1 MVDQHFLKLLHAA
14 AGDWSGLTVAH
25 EVAMLEIL
33 LGRARERERL
43 SGMGGVAESLLGVGI
58 NGHRVNKMAK
68 GAGPESHDPL
78 PQT

>member
-14 AGDWSGLTVAH
+14 AGDWSGLTVAD

-43 SGMGGVAESLLGVGI
+43 SGMGGVAELLVGVGI
-58 NGHRVNKMAK
+58 NGHRVNVMAK
-68 GAGPESHDPL
+68 GTETESDGPL